1 MGVLNGGSIEMMAIS
16 NYKRILELNSLRN
29 VFVKKKK
36 KHHLSSKPRAN
47 KILAISS
54 IKNHPHPPHY
64 SDEEEPKNEE
74 EDAKLGARPFS
85 DPQLAFQAAAFP
97 RRWCG
102 WRPGASRSLGRGR
115 GTPPA
120 RGGSGGGVSS
130 GGRRCRRRGR
140 RRSQPRRPRC
150 RGSSRR
156 AARSSVPPPA
166 RCPRPPGSRGSSP
179 FLVIRNP
186 SPR

>member
-1 MGVLNGGSIEMMAIS
+1 MVVVLRWWRSQITNEFLNWIVWETFLL
-16 NYKRILELNSLRN
+16 KR
-29 VFVKKKK
+29 KK

-64 SDEEEPKNEE
+64 SDEEEPKNEEEEEE

-130 GGRRCRRRGR
+130 GGRRCRWRGGGAASPAARGAGALRGVPRGLRCLRRRGALARRGR
-140 RRSQPRRPRC
+140 EDQVRSW
-150 RGSSRR
+150 
-156 AARSSVPPPA
+156 
-166 RCPRPPGSRGSSP
+166 
-179 FLVIRNP
+179 
-186 SPR
+186 